1 MVPPAVERQVEGK
14 TGAAIMWL
22 GVDNERQA
30 ARRQGPDRTG
40 VRKAGPHD
48 ADVRQPDRGN
58 IDRNAGNILIDPVN
72 NVILIDHSR
81 AFVTKQDLPWKFQ
94 RVDAELWRAL
104 AALTAEQLT
113 AALGEWLDAGAIRAM
128 IGRRDKMAAAV
139 GKLVAKHGA
148 DATIIP

>member
-1 MVPPAVERQVEGK
+1 MMQ
-14 TGAAIMWL
+14 MF
-22 GVDNERQA
+22 DNLI
-30 ARRQGPDRTG
+30 
-40 VRKAGPHD
+40 
-48 ADVRQPDRGN
+48 GN
-58 IDRNAGNILIDPVN
+58 IDRNAGNILIDQVN

-81 AFVTKQDLPWKFQ
+81 AFITKQDLPWKFQ
-94 RVDAELWRAL
+94 RVDAELWRAMQ
-104 AALTAEQLT
+104 ALTAEQLT